1 MNRMITDNISLKQ
14 AKRFIVS
21 GLLVTGLHVLVATV
35 FINLISPVPS
45 LANGVAFMVATTF
58 SYLINTLWSFSKSL
72 HGKNMSRFI
81 VVSMIGC
88 FLAMTVSGLADL
100 YGFHYAIGIMWV
112 ALTVPPVTFLLHSFW
127 TYR

>member
-1 MNRMITDNISLKQ
+1 MNRMITDNISLSGKTVH
-14 AKRFIVS
+14 RFRAAGDWTSRPRCDRFYKSDISRAVARKWRRLY
-21 GLLVTGLHVLVATV
+21 GRHHLL
-35 FINLISPVPS
+35 F
-45 LANGVAFMVATTF
+45 
-58 SYLINTLWSFSKSL
+58 LINTLWSFSKSL

-100 YGFHYAIGIMWV
+100 YSFHYAIGIIWV